1 VKTERRKHQRHLRP
15 FEGTYSGASGS
26 TRCRITDISIGGCFV
41 QSLAGPNP
49 GEATVVTVLIGNH
62 SLAFPGKVVYVDSGM
77 GFAVQFSNI
86 PQAELDELSR
96 LLAAFEASKAS
107 A

>member
-1 VKTERRKHQRHLRP
+1 LRP

-41 QSLAGPNP
+41 QSLSGPSP
-49 GEATVVTVLIGNH
+49 GAPTVVTILIGSH
-62 SLAFPGKVVYVDSGM
+62 ALAFPGKVVYVDSGM
-77 GFAVQFSNI
+77 GFAVQFSDI
-86 PQAELDELSR
+86 PQVELDELSR
-96 LLAAFEASKAS
+96 LLSAFEASKAS